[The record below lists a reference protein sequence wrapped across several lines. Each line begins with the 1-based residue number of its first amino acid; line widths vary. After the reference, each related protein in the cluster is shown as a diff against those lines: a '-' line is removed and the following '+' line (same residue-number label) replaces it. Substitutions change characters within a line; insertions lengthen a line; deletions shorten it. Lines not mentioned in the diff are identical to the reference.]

1 MACCFSSSLFKLL
14 LLHSHSSEQVLK
26 PWSNTIGDQTI
37 TIPVWID
44 EPTLKTVGLVHAKK
58 GGEGWLAEEEKV
70 EKEEVDK
77 MVDGGG
83 QGDEGRY
90 VLVK

>member
-1 MACCFSSSLFKLL
+1 M
-14 LLHSHSSEQVLK
+14 
-26 PWSNTIGDQTI
+26 
-37 TIPVWID
+37 
-44 EPTLKTVGLVHAKK
+44 VGLVHVKK